1 MKYILVLLLSFVSC
15 TSGGQ
20 KEKDLEQILTI
31 LLDDADNFASSY
43 TRYYATKKFA
53 IEKLS
58 KGHPDIKEV
67 SSHDWESKYENRI
80 PKGEEWRGLVS
91 EAINIKNENDLIF
104 RLGQAGE
111 YFLIPGKEFDKLSR
125 EGIDGVISISDL
137 AFNKQRNRVVIYV
150 AFLCG
155 GECGYG
161 QLYFFSKENQNWKV
175 VGARGFWIAF
185 NPVDVFSKNIKKATI
200 ASRLSGFYCFRVFVV

>member
-1 MKYILVLLLSFVSC
+1 MLLFVGC

-31 LLDDADNFASSY
+31 LLDDADDFASSY

-58 KGHPDIKEV
+58 KDHPDIKEV
-67 SSHDWESKYENRI
+67 SNHDWESKYENRM
-80 PKGEEWRGLVS
+80 PKGEEWRKLVS
-91 EAINIKNENDLIF
+91 YAIDIKNENDLIF

-125 EGIDGVISISDL
+125 EDVDGVISISDL
-137 AFNKQRNRVVIYV
+137 AFNKQRNRAVIYV
-150 AFLCG
+150 AFICG

-161 QLYFFSKENQNWKV
+161 QLYFLSKEDQNWKV
-175 VGARGFWIAF
+175 VGNKGFWISL
-185 NPVDVFSKNIKKATI
+185 NPVDISTKNQK
-200 ASRLSGFYCFRVFVV
+200 GNYC